1 MKRLI
6 QLFFFKTQKIKTQVF
21 GTINFKSND
30 FILSFMAKI
39 FIGVAWPYADAS
51 LHLGHIAGAYL
62 PADIFARFN
71 RLKGNEVLMVSGSD
85 EHGTPITITAEKEGK
100 NPQALVDHFHQSH
113 VAELEKLGI
122 SFDLFTRTTTENHR
136 KVVQILFKKLWD
148 KGYIY
153 PKQTKVLFCPQCK
166 RYLPDRYVEGICP
179 FCGNK
184 SARGDQC
191 DECGKAFDPL
201 NLIDP
206 KCKLCGFIPEI
217 RESKHLFFK
226 LSGFEERIAR
236 WIEDKEYWKANV
248 KHFAENWLKE
258 GLRDRAITR
267 DLSWGIPVPIK
278 GFEDKTI
285 YVWFDAV
292 TGYLSASI
300 EWASIQGKEKEW
312 ESFWKA
318 KEVKHYYFLAKDNI
332 PFHSII
338 WPAMLMGYDS
348 SLNLPYQIPA
358 NEYLRLEGKQF
369 STSKRIGIWVG
380 ECLAHFN
387 PDAIRYYLSINMPE
401 SKDADWKWEEFAQRN
416 NAELV
421 GTFGNLI
428 HRVLSFTYKHFGQ
441 VPKPKQFEEE
451 DKKLFKRIE
460 ATWKKVRN
468 FVEACQF
475 KKGIK
480 AIMELAHVG
489 NRYFDQA
496 APWNLIK
503 EDKERCGTVL
513 YCSLKLTKALAL
525 MLAPY
530 LPFTAQ
536 KLWKLI
542 GYKDSIT
549 KHSWEEALTDVSQG
563 KKLEK
568 PHILFE
574 KIDLSTLFEHPFGKL
589 DLRLAKILLV
599 ESHPNADNL
608 WIIKVNLGILGER
621 QLIAGLKPYYSK
633 EQLLNQWVV
642 VLVNLKPKKLRG
654 ISSEGML
661 LAAQDESRVSFL
673 TLEGKGYAGEQI
685 MAQGIFSEPEEV
697 IEIEDFLKA
706 ELTVDTN
713 GWVTLEG
720 KVLKT
725 KEGKIRTQSMVSP
738 GARVL

>member
-1 MKRLI
+1 
-6 QLFFFKTQKIKTQVF
+6 
-21 GTINFKSND
+21 
-30 FILSFMAKI
+30 MAKI
-39 FIGVAWPYADAS
+39 FIGVAWPYADGS
-51 LHLGHIAGAYL
+51 LHLGHVAGAYL

-71 RLKGNEVLMVSGSD
+71 RLKGNKVLMVSGSD
-85 EHGTPITITAEKEGK
+85 EHGTPITIRAEKEGK
-100 NPQALVDHFHQSH
+100 TPKALVDYFHQTH
-113 VAELEKLGI
+113 LADLEKLGI
-122 SFDLFTRTTTENHR
+122 SFDLFTRTTTENHK
-136 KVVQILFKKLWD
+136 KVVQDLFKKLWD

-153 PKQTKVLFCPQCK
+153 PKQTQVLFCPQCK
-166 RYLPDRYVEGICP
+166 RYLPDRYIEGVCP

-191 DECGKAFDPL
+191 DECGKAFDPS
-201 NLIDP
+201 NLIEP
-206 KCKLCGFIPEI
+206 KCKICGSIPKVKK
-217 RESKHLFFK
+217 SMHLFFR
-226 LSGFEERIAR
+226 LSSLEKRIAK
-236 WIEDKEYWKANV
+236 WIEDKDYWKPNV

-267 DLSWGIPVPIK
+267 DLSWGIPVPIE

-312 ESFWKA
+312 ESFWKS
-318 KEVKHYYFLAKDNI
+318 KEAKHYYFLAKDNI

-338 WPAMLMGYDS
+338 WPAMLLGYNN

-358 NEYLRLEGKQF
+358 NEYLRLSGKQF
-369 STSKRIGIWVG
+369 STSRGIGIWV
-380 ECLAHFN
+380 EQCLANFN
-387 PDAIRYYLSINMPE
+387 PDTLRYYLSVNMPE
-401 SKDADWKWEEFAQRN
+401 NRDADWKWEEFAQRN
-416 NAELV
+416 NTELV

-428 HRVLSFTYKHFGQ
+428 HRVLSFTYKYFGYIPI
-441 VPKPKQFEEE
+441 PKSKLFEEE

-460 ATWKKVRN
+460 DTWKKVGN
-468 FVEACQF
+468 FIEACQF

-480 AIMELAHVG
+480 AIMELAQLG
-489 NRYFDQA
+489 NRYFDYA

-503 EDKERCGTVL
+503 QNKERCGIVL
-513 YCSLKLTKALAL
+513 YCSLRLAKALAL

-549 KHSWEEALTDVSQG
+549 EHRWEEALTEVNQG
-563 KKLEK
+563 EKLEK

-574 KIDLSTLFEHPFGKL
+574 KIDLSTFFGHPFRKL
-589 DLRLAKILLV
+589 DLRLAKILSV
-599 ESHPNADNL
+599 EPHPKADNL
-608 WIIKVNLGILGER
+608 WIIKVSLGKSAER

-642 VLVNLKPKKLRG
+642 ILANLKPKKLRG
-654 ISSEGML
+654 ISSQGMM

-673 TLEGKGYAGEQI
+673 TLEGEGRMGEQI
-685 MAQGIFSEPEEV
+685 IAQGIFSEPEEI
-697 IEIEDFLKA
+697 IEIEDFQKV
-706 ELTVDTN
+706 ELTVDSN
-713 GWVTLEG
+713 GLVTLEG
-720 KVLKT
+720 KVLRT
-725 KEGKIRTQSMVSP
+725 KEGKIRTQSMVRP
-738 GARVL
+738 GAKVL